1 MTNLLER
8 KHTEKGSNYWGQSGA
23 YWNEYSKL
31 WDEHVPPSG
40 KAETIVGEMIRC
52 ISRLQ
57 YDYYNNG
64 NCNVQEV
71 QSFYEYET
79 CGTCNGDGEVE
90 VHYWD
95 EDDATH
101 EMCDECCGSG
111 EIQEEYDGQPQIS
124 EYYQDMI
131 DFLHE
136 HIEDR
141 SKVDNLVEFLTDGGI
156 GYSRYSFSSNE
167 ESVYVELM
175 DEVMYCVLKMLANDE
190 NKSL

>member
-8 KHTEKGSNYWGQSGA
+8 KYTEKGNNYWNESGA

-64 NCNVQEV
+64 NCNVQEF
-71 QSFYEYET
+71 QSYYEYET

-90 VHYWD
+90 VHYLD
-95 EDDATH
+95 EDEATH

-111 EIQEEYDGQPQIS
+111 EIQEEYDGHPEIN

-131 DFLHE
+131 DFLHQ
-136 HIEDR
+136 HIEDT
-141 SKVDNLVEFLTDGGI
+141 SKIDNLVEFLTDGGNS
-156 GYSRYSFSSNE
+156 YSRYSFSSNE

-175 DEVMYCVLKMLANDE
+175 DEVMYCALKMISNNE
-190 NKSL
+190 NKPL